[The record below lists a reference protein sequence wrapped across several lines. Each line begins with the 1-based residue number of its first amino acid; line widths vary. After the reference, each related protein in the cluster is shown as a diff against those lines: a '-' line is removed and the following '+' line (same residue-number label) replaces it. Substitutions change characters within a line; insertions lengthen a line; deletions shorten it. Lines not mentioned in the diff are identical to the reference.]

1 MEIKNYFAQDAQG
14 NIMPS
19 ANCYLYLPGTT
30 NLATGLVDGN
40 GVPIS
45 NPFLASGM
53 GQITFG
59 APNGVY
65 DLRVALGARDW
76 TIKVQC
82 ADIDQAMDVMDS
94 ILGPHSENPTTRNNG
109 QPLEPGDETWNS
121 TEKQPYWWS
130 GTAWVALNS
139 SAQQLEVA
147 LSAPD
152 GANKVGHDGVTAS
165 FALNTSPYDIRRF
178 GGKPDDTAF
187 NNLPALK
194 AALAKYGIAELVGG
208 VYTVNVASEA
218 DTLTETS
225 SPTGNVTIIFKDA
238 SIRHTANSLVLIYL
252 NAKTLTFQG
261 SPKFIYAGSYPANSG
276 AVTKYGDSQASD
288 AHFCGFVVLKGI
300 SKFMSPHI
308 VVEGESDSN
317 LYDFF
322 FRGSFGTFAGSR
334 IDSMFIS
341 HYSRGLADN
350 IYGMTIGVV
359 EGTKRHN
366 KSSQHYGPSHLI
378 YANCNKS
385 VIESA
390 VERGVLLSNENGSAG
405 ASVQSTNFYDSHIG
419 SIITTMDGVSA
430 ASLKVGGANWS
441 IGTILSKSDN
451 FTSDLISA
459 NRPLVDI
466 QTNSQNL
473 VTDGSIGLIDIVMP
487 SSAPNRTGFWLGGG
501 DIAAKVK
508 IKAPDYGV
516 KRNAPLAAVVT
527 SRDSKV
533 ELDIDTDRTDDHI
546 YMSLAERVSV
556 KVENRRYPV
565 LVTSGVLYNGSSW
578 GLCKGCRVELID
590 TPIGES
596 TVTWA
601 STLEEANN
609 SVVRRVFAQNAR
621 FKQVVNLTGLATLS
635 AVMPIDAA
643 VYTLAGTTNNMQ
655 AYELTVT
662 AGELNGNFAGSAK
675 YLVVSKSGNSLGKT
689 CVATQLSIYNSA
701 VGSQAVVFTVTGDTA
716 ANTLNVSAAVTT
728 GLLGNLHVK
737 LEKITGLYPRA
748 FE

>member
-1 MEIKNYFAQDAQG
+1 
-14 NIMPS
+14 
-19 ANCYLYLPGTT
+19 
-30 NLATGLVDGN
+30 
-40 GVPIS
+40 
-45 NPFLASGM
+45 
-53 GQITFG
+53 
-59 APNGVY
+59 
-65 DLRVALGARDW
+65 
-76 TIKVQC
+76 
-82 ADIDQAMDVMDS
+82 
-94 ILGPHSENPTTRNNG
+94 
-109 QPLEPGDETWNS
+109 
-121 TEKQPYWWS
+121 
-130 GTAWVALNS
+130 
-139 SAQQLEVA
+139 
-147 LSAPD
+147 
-152 GANKVGHDGVTAS
+152 
-165 FALNTSPYDIRRF
+165 
-178 GGKPDDTAF
+178 
-187 NNLPALK
+187 
-194 AALAKYGIAELVGG
+194 
-208 VYTVNVASEA
+208 
-218 DTLTETS
+218 
-225 SPTGNVTIIFKDA
+225 
-238 SIRHTANSLVLIYL
+238 
-252 NAKTLTFQG
+252 
-261 SPKFIYAGSYPANSG
+261 
-276 AVTKYGDSQASD
+276 
-288 AHFCGFVVLKGI
+288 
-300 SKFMSPHI
+300 
-308 VVEGESDSN
+308 
-317 LYDFF
+317 
-322 FRGSFGTFAGSR
+322 
-334 IDSMFIS
+334 
-341 HYSRGLADN
+341 
-350 IYGMTIGVV
+350 
-359 EGTKRHN
+359 
-366 KSSQHYGPSHLI
+366 
-378 YANCNKS
+378 
-385 VIESA
+385 
-390 VERGVLLSNENGSAG
+390 
-405 ASVQSTNFYDSHIG
+405 
-419 SIITTMDGVSA
+419 
-430 ASLKVGGANWS
+430 
-441 IGTILSKSDN
+441 
-451 FTSDLISA
+451 
-459 NRPLVDI
+459 
-466 QTNSQNL
+466 
-473 VTDGSIGLIDIVMP
+473 MP